1 MEMTDAVN
9 NTMLDL
15 IKEKLETVDLKHELQ
30 DRCSVVEQRRPVT
43 VFQQPGLRVEQFG
56 IGIFRSMPSACH
68 RFANQGNALGQKQ
81 PITFGEL
88 PIFPKAD
95 LRKIEELTSVRDL
108 RDIGSLSKTLT
119 YDTYDSFTLVQL
131 KQLPQINL
139 AGNICEVARRIYDPT
154 ELRDSIATRQNNR
167 DGVGKQ
173 ERVAISF
180 GAVIMLEIKHGQDED
195 EDEDEIE
202 DEEEYTENMKNFE
215 KNLKKRKQRK
225 KKEED
230 YLVAGEDFNARV
242 GNEGWIDIEEGLLRK
257 NRIIE
262 RSLKKHGRAGK
273 TEVLTDDLQAADKH
287 VDQIRMALI
296 GLSKRLEYILGQ
308 TMLENAPD
316 DGLMGFTLSGCG
328 RAQMH
333 LANEAIE
340 HEAKV
345 EQYVAIPLQHIL
357 DTDVPN
363 ILKHKRNLARLIL
376 DMDSVRTRYQQASKH
391 SASAGAAKVDNLRE
405 ELEEAEAKV
414 EQCRDQLAA
423 EMFQLMSRETELAH
437 TIIQYVKL
445 QRAYHESALHCLE
458 ELIPG
463 LESYINDNEMKPV
476 YGYPLEEHLRV
487 TNRKI
492 ALPIQLCVSALLRLG
507 MEEEGLFRIAG
518 AASKSR
524 RIKLSLDAC
533 CLTLPTALEYKD
545 PHVIAG
551 ALKSYLRELP
561 EPLLTY
567 KLYPEWMAAAKITQ
581 NETRLRSLWEVLHKL
596 PPANLEN
603 LRFLIKFLAVLTKN
617 QDVNKMSPQNIA
629 IVIAPNLIWSPQE
642 DVNTMVMNMSTAN
655 NSSLIVDLLITYAD
669 WFFPG
674 EIDFDRD
681 LEIGII
687 NGSENQ
693 STNMRRCISNSSL
706 SDHGESPPQ
715 GSPKPAARRKNK
727 PAPTP
732 PSSTTPDKHDKKS
745 DDKPPPTP
753 DKPPRPL
760 TSATLNRMT
769 SKTQKHETVNNEL
782 IVKHDNNTEKQDG
795 YTETETK
802 QHSIEVN
809 ALDSSSLN
817 CSEHINEIQEDIH
830 NMNTETEKANNQDVQ
845 KYEKKLNAPIAFER
859 STAENALCNK
869 SVIELENSESST
881 NKLKAIPAERPPP
894 STLERRRPVAAP
906 RSITNIVHNIEE
918 IVELRKKPDAV
929 CTSTLDRSSKP
940 AIPERPAGLIRPSSL
955 IKQQP
960 RHSNENLDTEAGPL
974 TLERAHVYSVD
985 KQQRSP
991 SVGSRPSSMSL
1002 YGERPEKPAKLNA
1015 PEQAKAH
1022 VRTRSEG
1029 NIIDVQ
1035 TQTETVIV
1043 VKSPQQP
1050 VPASP
1055 RFHPRPPR
1063 PQPPPP
1069 PPPTIRIKLEHESTN
1084 L

>member
-1 MEMTDAVN
+1 M
-9 NTMLDL
+9 
-15 IKEKLETVDLKHELQ
+15 KKQ
-30 DRCSVVEQRRPVT
+30 
-43 VFQQPGLRVEQFG
+43 FFRV
-56 IGIFRSMPSACH
+56 
-68 RFANQGNALGQKQ
+68 
-81 PITFGEL
+81 
-88 PIFPKAD
+88 
-95 LRKIEELTSVRDL
+95 
-108 RDIGSLSKTLT
+108 
-119 YDTYDSFTLVQL
+119 
-131 KQLPQINL
+131 KQLADQ
-139 AGNICEVARRIYDPT
+139 T
-154 ELRDSIATRQNNR
+154 FS
-167 DGVGKQ
+167 
-173 ERVAISF
+173 
-180 GAVIMLEIKHGQDED
+180 
-195 EDEDEIE
+195 
-202 DEEEYTENMKNFE
+202 
-215 KNLKKRKQRK
+215 
-225 KKEED
+225 
-230 YLVAGEDFNARV
+230 
-242 GNEGWIDIEEGLLRK
+242 
-257 NRIIE
+257 
-262 RSLKKHGRAGK
+262 RAGK

-287 VDQIRMALI
+287 VDQIRLALI
-296 GLSKRLEYILGQ
+296 GLNKRLGNLPNQTMTQDSALKEKRLKKCPEYILGQ
-308 TMLENAPD
+308 TMLENAPE
-316 DGLMGFTLSGCG
+316 DGLMGFTLLECG

-340 HEAKV
+340 HETKV

-391 SASAGAAKVDNLRE
+391 SASSGATKVDNLRE
-405 ELEEAEAKV
+405 ELEEAETKV

-437 TIIQYVKL
+437 TIIQYIKL

-458 ELIPG
+458 DLIPG

-581 NETRLRSLWEVLHKL
+581 NETRLRALWEVLHKL
-596 PPANLEN
+596 PSANLEN

-655 NSSLIVDLLITYAD
+655 NSSLIVDQLITYAD

-681 LEIGII
+681 LEVGII

-693 STNMRRCISNSSL
+693 NTNIRRCISNSSL

-715 GSPKPAARRKNK
+715 GSPKPATRRKNK

-732 PSSTTPDKHDKKS
+732 PNNTTPDKHDKKS

-760 TSATLNRMT
+760 TSATLNR
-769 SKTQKHETVNNEL
+769 KIQKHETINIES
-782 IVKHDNNTEKQDG
+782 IIKHDNNIEKQDG
-795 YTETETK
+795 SSEIEGKQCNETN
-802 QHSIEVN
+802 V
-809 ALDSSSLN
+809 LDSSFFN
-817 CSEHINEIQEDIH
+817 YSECINEIQEDLH
-830 NMNTETEKANNQDVQ
+830 NANIETEKINQETQ
-845 KYEKKLNAPIAFER
+845 RYEKKIIPIALER
-859 STAENALCNK
+859 NTIENILCNK
-869 SVIELENSESST
+869 SGIMELENSENST
-881 NKLKAIPAERPPP
+881 HKLKIIPIERSLP
-894 STLERRRPVAAP
+894 STIERRRPIAAP
-906 RSITNIVHNIEE
+906 RSITNIVHNTEE
-918 IVELRKKPDAV
+918 IVELRKKSDNNPI

-960 RHSNENLDTEAGPL
+960 RHSNENLDSETG
-974 TLERAHVYSVD
+974 VSV
-985 KQQRSP
+985 RSFQVLFIF
-991 SVGSRPSSMSL
+991 SIVC
-1002 YGERPEKPAKLNA
+1002 K
-1015 PEQAKAH
+1015 
-1022 VRTRSEG
+1022 
-1029 NIIDVQ
+1029 II
-1035 TQTETVIV
+1035 
-1043 VKSPQQP
+1043 
-1050 VPASP
+1050 
-1055 RFHPRPPR
+1055 
-1063 PQPPPP
+1063 
-1069 PPPTIRIKLEHESTN
+1069 L
-1084 L
+1084 